1 MYVGRCIGAIAKW
14 YRQLHDKGKKYLKHH
29 SVSMYDELD
38 KITLENI
45 RRIASVTYSIDNE
58 LWRMIESQF
67 DAVKKK
73 MADLPRT
80 LTYNDFYWDNLI
92 VAKDRTEAFM
102 FDYNLL
108 GKGTAYGDVRNVTS
122 SMSKIAA
129 EAFCEVYDTSEVES
143 EKIADDILS
152 HLVTLC
158 IACEREKFPIW
169 AEKSK
174 ELLLSG
180 ELQQRFMKWM
190 G

>member
-1 MYVGRCIGAIAKW
+1 
-14 YRQLHDKGKKYLKHH
+14 
-29 SVSMYDELD
+29 
-38 KITLENI
+38 
-45 RRIASVTYSIDNE
+45 
-58 LWRMIESQF
+58 
-67 DAVKKK
+67 
-73 MADLPRT
+73 
-80 LTYNDFYWDNLI
+80 
-92 VAKDRTEAFM
+92 M

-190 G
+190 E